1 MTNRTE
7 EMIELRIEREAERR
21 YEILAVLEFTSE
33 RKRQSVIYR
42 RIPSAEEE
50 LLYSE

>member
-1 MTNRTE
+1 MTNRNE
-7 EMIELRIEREAERR
+7 ERIVLQVGKNMKLE

-42 RIPSAEEE
+42 RIPS
-50 LLYSE
+50 